1 MPVTSS
7 RASTSWSPAGAVY
20 MPIPDAPVKEI
31 MKDMMEMSRAV
42 QHLARGLFPRHYLS
56 GQMRDNLPVATTKGT
71 PVRNLQDSIAFELTN
86 FIEMNKHWVPLR
98 HQGHGTCRMEHRVSS
113 SVSTSSDSA
122 RSAMST
128 SGCTS
133 ARPPLASSSKNTS

>member
-56 GQMRDNLPVATTKGT
+56 GQMRDNLPVATTKA
-71 PVRNLQDSIAFELTN
+71 RSE
-86 FIEMNKHWVPLR
+86 
-98 HQGHGTCRMEHRVSS
+98 TCRTQSHSS
-113 SVSTSSDSA
+113 SPTSS
-122 RSAMST
+122 R
-128 SGCTS
+128 
-133 ARPPLASSSKNTS
+133 